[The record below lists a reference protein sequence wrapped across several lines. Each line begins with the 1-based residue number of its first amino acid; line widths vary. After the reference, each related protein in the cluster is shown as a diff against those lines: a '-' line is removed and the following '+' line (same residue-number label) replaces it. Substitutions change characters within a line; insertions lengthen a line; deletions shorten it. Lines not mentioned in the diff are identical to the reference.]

1 MRDEKREK
9 RKRQEIWLQIL
20 VSYTK
25 CTCEVNQ
32 INVDLR
38 LSTAILSIETS
49 QQISSK
55 MQSSNQLSNKLL
67 ILRFNSHF

>member
-49 QQISSK
+49 QQISSR